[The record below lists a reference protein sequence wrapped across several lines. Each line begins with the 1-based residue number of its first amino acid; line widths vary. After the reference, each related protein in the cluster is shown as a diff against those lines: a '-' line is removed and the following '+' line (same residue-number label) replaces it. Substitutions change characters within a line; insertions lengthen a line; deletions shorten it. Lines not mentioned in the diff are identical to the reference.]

1 MSHSPAQ
8 PPLAAGTSCQK
19 FLWIPI
25 SYNIKSKLLSIC
37 IALQFWP
44 FPQLWADLCPE
55 LVSATPACLKVIPLP
70 SSMPAGCPP
79 CQQADSS
86 LHGCTQCQAS
96 DVSVCTFTWI
106 PPTLCVRFT
115 SVMEASLLSV
125 LYHTVSGPLLCHNFQ
140 IKLQLGLYVCSFFW
154 IVRTFIFMCL
164 QWGRHTINLE

>member
-8 PPLAAGTSCQK
+8 PPLAAGTSYQK

-44 FPQLWADLCPE
+44 FPQLWAALCPE
-55 LVSATPACLKVIPLP
+55 LVSATLAYLKVIPLP

-86 LHGCTQCQAS
+86 LHGCTQNARLLTS
-96 DVSVCTFTWI
+96 LYAPLPGYLLPSV
-106 PPTLCVRFT
+106 LD
-115 SVMEASLLSV
+115 ALLSWKLPYSPCFTI
-125 LYHTVSGPLLCHNFQ
+125 LYQVPCSVTIS
-140 IKLQLGLYVCSFFW
+140 KLNCS
-154 IVRTFIFMCL
+154 
-164 QWGRHTINLE
+164 